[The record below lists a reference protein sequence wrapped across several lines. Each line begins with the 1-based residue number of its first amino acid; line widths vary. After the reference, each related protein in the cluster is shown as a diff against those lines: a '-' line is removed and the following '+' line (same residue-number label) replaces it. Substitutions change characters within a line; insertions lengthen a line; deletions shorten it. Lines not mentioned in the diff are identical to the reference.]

1 MPAEFVE
8 WDQMVIE
15 DRGVEFT
22 SPSRSER
29 DLISVR
35 KRDGRTV
42 PFDRG
47 RIAHAIEMAFRAEI
61 GAPYPDPIATQM
73 AARITDV
80 TESVVRAL
88 PGASDGESSTVEE

>member
-1 MPAEFVE
+1 MPAEIVE

-15 DRGVEFT
+15 DRSVEFT

-29 DLISVR
+29 DLLSVR

-61 GAPYPDPIATQM
+61 GVPYPDPIAAQV
-73 AARITDV
+73 AARIDSV
-80 TESVVRAL
+80 TAAVVRSL
-88 PGASDGESSTVEE
+88 PDSE